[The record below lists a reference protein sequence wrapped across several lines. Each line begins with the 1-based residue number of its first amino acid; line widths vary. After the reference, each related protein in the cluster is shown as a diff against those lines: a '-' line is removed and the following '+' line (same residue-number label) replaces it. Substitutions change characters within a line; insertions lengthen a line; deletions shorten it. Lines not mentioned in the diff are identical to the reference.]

1 MNIVAIYAQ
10 ASLKL
15 SFQKKCHKTTVLSV
29 VVYIHFFK
37 HAFKLESALV

>member
-15 SFQKKCHKTTVLSV
+15 SFQKKCRKTTVLSV